1 MRLAPVF
8 GDVLSRTKP
17 DPVVLAHVLEKFDQP
32 DRARRPADQPIMQAD
47 AHDFGPVNAF
57 LIEHVET
64 VDHVARE
71 IAGGAEAV
79 RVVTVVV
86 RLIGIGGDNVW
97 PAPYPAP
104 LRHPL

>member
-8 GDVLSRTKP
+8 GDVLSRTEP
-17 DPVVLAHVLEKFDQP
+17 DPVVLAHVLENFDQA

-47 AHDFGPVNAF
+47 AHDFRPVNAF

-71 IAGGAEAV
+71 IVAGAEPL
-79 RVVTVVV
+79 VVLTVLVPLLSLAPSKPP
-86 RLIGIGGDNVW
+86 R
-97 PAPYPAP
+97 PA
-104 LRHPL
+104 